1 MKFKS
6 IIIIVSTLL
15 LAGCGR
21 TVKTSGIH
29 IEHSPSWGIEVQE
42 TSEKLSYKPKATF
55 TSLAYMENLIPS
67 GEEGFELGTVNNM
80 FLKGCY
86 YTGDALTPFLAS
98 FAERWNRIQFFR
110 RFVNAEEIFERENS
124 NYGDSLT
131 TETIRGKM
139 PMLPKEIQLAFKK
152 SECRKKAKRLVK
164 LLTTIDY
171 VPEETERM
179 VDLFNDL
186 VQTPYETPEYITEKE
201 IEAVQEQFWSL
212 YDKERYVKDIAA
224 IQKIRS
230 NEDTPA
236 DELTALGNQLK
247 RRYVEESDFDT
258 RCILA
263 LEIGCCDDLD
273 AIDYLGE
280 LIEDGHYSKYLLE
293 VWLSWRMRVQSEAF
307 GISTY
312 SEIPDNLYD
321 NARLLVAES
330 FLRHIAVNPNDRLAM
345 VLLMNL
351 TFVENLHRAG
361 GYYGNEALGAHLFLK
376 NQFFLPEEM
385 TDSDNE

>member
-1 MKFKS
+1 M
-6 IIIIVSTLL
+6 V
-15 LAGCGR
+15 GCGR
-21 TVKTSGIH
+21 TVKTSGSH
-29 IEHSPSWGIEVQE
+29 IENSPSLGIEVQE
-42 TSEKLSYKPKATF
+42 TSTPNKPEERTVEPEKLTYMPKTTF
-55 TSLAYMENLIPS
+55 TSMTYMESIIPP
-67 GEEGFELGTVNNM
+67 GKDGFELGTVNNK

-86 YTGDALTPFLAS
+86 YTGDVSTPFLAS

-139 PMLPKEIQLAFKK
+139 PMLPNEIQLAFKN
-152 SECRKKAKRLVK
+152 SECSKKAKRLVK
-164 LLTTIDY
+164 MLTTIDY

-179 VDLFNDL
+179 VNLFNEL
-186 VQTPYETPEYITEKE
+186 VKTPYETPEYISEEE
-201 IEAVQEQFWSL
+201 IEAVREQFWEL
-212 YDKERYVKDIAA
+212 YDKERFVKDIKA

-230 NEDTPA
+230 NENTPA
-236 DELTALGNQLK
+236 DELTTLGNQLK

-263 LEIGCCDDLD
+263 LEVGCCDDLD

-280 LIEDGHYSKYLLE
+280 LIEDGHYSKFLLE
-293 VWLSWRMRVQSEAF
+293 VWLSWRMRAQSEMF
-307 GISTY
+307 GISTF

-321 NARLLVAES
+321 NARLLVANS
-330 FLRHIAVNPNDRLAM
+330 FLRHIAANPHDKLAK

-351 TFVENLHRAG
+351 TSVENLHRAG
-361 GYYGNEALGAHLFLK
+361 GYYGNEALGAQLFLK
-376 NQFFLPEEM
+376 SQYFLPEEM
-385 TDSDNE
+385 TNSDNE